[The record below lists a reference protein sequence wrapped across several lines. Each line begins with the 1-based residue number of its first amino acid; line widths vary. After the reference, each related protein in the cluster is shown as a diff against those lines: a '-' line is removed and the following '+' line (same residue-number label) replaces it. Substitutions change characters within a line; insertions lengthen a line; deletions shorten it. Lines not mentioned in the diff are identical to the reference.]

1 MAQKSTPPVGPSS
14 EMWGRLEVFVREPIQ
29 RFIQTLLE
37 EEVTACLGCP
47 KAARRG
53 AVDAP
58 AGMRNGYGRPRRLS
72 LTAGTITVR
81 RPRVR
86 GLHERFV
93 RRVLPL
99 FKRRT
104 REVGERLPAAAE
116 PRCGHH
122 RITNV
127 LDAVPRKYQAEA
139 RTLLRA
145 MPYADMQAACEE
157 LRAPCDHRYRQLAP
171 KAVERLG
178 APRHLLS
185 VPAGTLAPPTDHEC
199 RRIALCGG
207 ATVHHS
213 GQTLQEG
220 GHRHGDDLESPPD
233 RGDHVPA
240 VEGAG
245 DTAGGVCR
253 CDVWRWHQAD
263 RCQPPGNRRLIPFPH
278 FLTRPRSSTTA
289 T

>member
-157 LRAPCDHRYRQLAP
+157 LRAPCDHRYRQPAP

-178 APRHLLS
+178 GDWARLVTFYQCPREHWRHLRTTNVVESPFAAVRLCTTAAKRFKK
-185 VPAGTLAPPTDHEC
+185 VDTATAMIWKVLQIAATTFQRLKAPEILPAGYAGVTYGDGIKQ
-199 RRIALCGG
+199 IA
-207 ATVHHS
+207 VNH
-213 GQTLQEG
+213 QEI
-220 GHRHGDDLESPPD
+220 
-233 RGDHVPA
+233 A
-240 VEGAG
+240 A
-245 DTAGGVCR
+245 
-253 CDVWRWHQAD
+253 
-263 RCQPPGNRRLIPFPH
+263 
-278 FLTRPRSSTTA
+278 
-289 T
+289 

>member
-104 REVGERLPAAAE
+104 REVGEQQPTAAE

-145 MPYADMQAACEE
+145 MPYADTQAACEE

-220 GHRHGDDLESPPD
+220 G
-233 RGDHVPA
+233 
-240 VEGAG
+240 
-245 DTAGGVCR
+245 
-253 CDVWRWHQAD
+253 
-263 RCQPPGNRRLIPFPH
+263 
-278 FLTRPRSSTTA
+278 TA
-289 T
+289 TAMIWKVLQIAATTFQRLKAPELLPAGYAGVTYGDGIKQIAVNHQEIAARSPFHTS